1 LRKCG
6 ILNQNYKEVDNVKY
20 NKLLKG
26 ITASALALTVPM
38 SMLAMGGL
46 AVSAAS
52 TDENV
57 GEGTKIYF
65 DIDSTGWE
73 NYTTIYCHIWR
84 ADGTGEWTNWQTR
97 KEICTKEDNGLY
109 SYDVAKTGNA
119 DEIVQSGDHNYYC
132 VIFSADTGMQTY
144 NTIMNG
150 NCLGDTCYVTGN
162 LLENPADSWKTCT
175 EAAWK
180 NHPECGPVKAIT
192 STSMVIGSALPDGVT
207 DADLLAEY
215 LCVYFYEEVDPQ
227 ETGNLAKILNVK
239 KNDLIDSVK
248 VKINKQ
254 KADYLNDDEAEK
266 KLNTILDVINTAY
279 QDISDSDE
287 YDINLDGKF
296 DVQDVTYLQLGISGK
311 NQFNDTQKEIA
322 DYNNDG
328 KIDVQDVTKAQMIIS
343 EVTVPVKPNPTPD
356 PEPEPEPEPTTS
368 YNREFADRVIE
379 LVNIERAKEGLK
391 PLKKDDTLNG
401 LSDIRAKETVT
412 LFDHKRP
419 NGTKWSTILKENNV
433 SYTNA
438 AENIASG
445 YSTPED
451 VVNAWMNSEGHRASI
466 MSKTYEKIGVSCYID
481 NNSKYKYYWD
491 QLFIKD

>member
-1 LRKCG
+1 MKH
-6 ILNQNYKEVDNVKY
+6 

-57 GEGTKIYF
+57 GKGTKIYF

-97 KEICTKEDNGLY
+97 KEICTQEDNGLY

-132 VIFSADTGMQTY
+132 LMFSADTGMQTY
-144 NTIMNG
+144 TTIMNG

-162 LLENPADSWKTCT
+162 LLENPAGSWKKCT

-180 NHPECGPVKAIT
+180 NHPECGPEKAIT
-192 STSMVIGSALPDGVT
+192 STSKVIGSALPDGVT
-207 DADLLAEY
+207 DADLLAYY
-215 LCVYFYEEVDPQ
+215 LLDYVSYDGVADTQ
-227 ETGNLAKILNVK
+227 RTDKTGDLARLLNVK

-248 VKINKQ
+248 VNINKQ

-266 KLNTILDVINTAY
+266 RLNTILDVINTAY

-311 NQFNDTQKEIA
+311 NQFTDTQKEIA

-343 EVTVPVKPNPTPD
+343 EVTVPVKPNPTPNPD
-356 PEPEPEPEPTTS
+356 PEPDPEPEPTTS

-391 PLKKDDTLNG
+391 PLKKDDTLTG

-481 NNSKYKYYWD
+481 NNSKDKYYWA

>member
-1 LRKCG
+1 MKH
-6 ILNQNYKEVDNVKY
+6 

-162 LLENPADSWKTCT
+162 LLENPADSWKKCT

-192 STSMVIGSALPDGVT
+192 STSRVIGSALPDGVT

-248 VKINKQ
+248 VKINKE
-254 KADYLNDDEAEK
+254 KADDYINDDEAEK
-266 KLNTILDVINTAY
+266 RLNTILDVINTAY

-311 NQFNDTQKEIA
+311 DQFNDTQKEIA

-328 KIDVQDVTKAQMIIS
+328 KIDVQDVTKA
-343 EVTVPVKPNPTPD
+343 
-356 PEPEPEPEPTTS
+356 
-368 YNREFADRVIE
+368 
-379 LVNIERAKEGLK
+379 
-391 PLKKDDTLNG
+391 
-401 LSDIRAKETVT
+401 
-412 LFDHKRP
+412 
-419 NGTKWSTILKENNV
+419 
-433 SYTNA
+433 
-438 AENIASG
+438 
-445 YSTPED
+445 
-451 VVNAWMNSEGHRASI
+451 
-466 MSKTYEKIGVSCYID
+466 
-481 NNSKYKYYWD
+481 
-491 QLFIKD
+491 

>member
-1 LRKCG
+1 M
-6 ILNQNYKEVDNVKY
+6 KY

-57 GEGTKIYF
+57 SEGTKIYF
-65 DIDSTGWE
+65 DVNSTGWE
-73 NYTTIYCHIWR
+73 NYTRIYCHIWR
-84 ADGTGEWTNWQTR
+84 ADGTGEWTTWQS
-97 KEICTKEDNGLY
+97 KSEKCVNEGNGLY
-109 SYDVAKTGNA
+109 SYNVVRTGNS
-119 DEIVQSGDHNYYC
+119 DEIEQSGDHNYYC

-162 LLENPADSWKTCT
+162 LLENPADSWKKCT

-180 NHPECGPVKAIT
+180 NHPECGPAKAIT
-192 STSMVIGSALPDGVT
+192 STSRVIGSALPDGVT

-311 NQFNDTQKEIA
+311 NQFTDTQKEIA
-322 DYNNDG
+322 DYNSDG
-328 KIDVQDVTKAQMIIS
+328 KIDVQDVTKAQMLIS
-343 EVTVPVKPNPTPD
+343 EVTVPVKPNPTTNPD
-356 PEPEPEPEPTTS
+356 PEPDPEPTTS

-391 PLKKDDTLNG
+391 PLKKDDTLTG

-412 LFDHKRP
+412 LFEHKRP

-438 AENIASG
+438 GENIASG

-451 VVNAWMNSEGHRASI
+451 VVNAWMNSEGHRANI

-481 NNSKYKYYWD
+481 NNSKDKYYWA

>member
-1 LRKCG
+1 M
-6 ILNQNYKEVDNVKY
+6 KY

-192 STSMVIGSALPDGVT
+192 STSRVIGSALPDGVT

-311 NQFNDTQKEIA
+311 NQFTDTQKEIA

-343 EVTVPVKPNPTPD
+343 EVTVPVKPNPTPNPD
-356 PEPEPEPEPTTS
+356 PEPDPEPEPTTS

-391 PLKKDDTLNG
+391 PLKKDDTLTG

>member
-1 LRKCG
+1 M
-6 ILNQNYKEVDNVKY
+6 KY

-451 VVNAWMNSEGHRASI
+451 VVNAWMNSKGHRASI

>member
-1 LRKCG
+1 M
-6 ILNQNYKEVDNVKY
+6 KY

-192 STSMVIGSALPDGVT
+192 STSRVIGSALPDGVT

-311 NQFNDTQKEIA
+311 DQFTDTQKEIA

-343 EVTVPVKPNPTPD
+343 EVTVPVKPNPTPNPD
-356 PEPEPEPEPTTS
+356 PEPDPEPEPEPEPEPTTS

-466 MSKTYEKIGVSCYID
+466 MSVTYEKIGVSCYID

>member
-1 LRKCG
+1 MKH
-6 ILNQNYKEVDNVKY
+6 

-57 GEGTKIYF
+57 GKGTKIYF

-97 KEICTKEDNGLY
+97 KEICTQEDNGLY

-132 VIFSADTGMQTY
+132 LMFSADTGMQTY
-144 NTIMNG
+144 TTIMNG

-162 LLENPADSWKTCT
+162 LLENPAGSWKKCT

-180 NHPECGPVKAIT
+180 NHPECGPEKAIT
-192 STSMVIGSALPDGVT
+192 STSKVIGSALPDGVT
-207 DADLLAEY
+207 DADLLAYY
-215 LCVYFYEEVDPQ
+215 LLDYVSYDGVADTQ
-227 ETGNLAKILNVK
+227 RTDKTGDLARLLNVK

-248 VKINKQ
+248 VNINKQ

-266 KLNTILDVINTAY
+266 RLNTILDVINTAY

-311 NQFNDTQKEIA
+311 NQFTDTQKEIA

-343 EVTVPVKPNPTPD
+343 EVTVPVKPNPTPNPD
-356 PEPEPEPEPTTS
+356 PEPDPEPEPTTS

-391 PLKKDDTLNG
+391 PLKKDDTLTG

-451 VVNAWMNSEGHRASI
+451 VVNEIGRAH
-466 MSKTYEKIGVSCYID
+466 V
-481 NNSKYKYYWD
+481 
-491 QLFIKD
+491 

>member
-1 LRKCG
+1 M
-6 ILNQNYKEVDNVKY
+6 KY

-162 LLENPADSWKTCT
+162 LLENPNDSSKTCT

-180 NHPECGPVKAIT
+180 NHPECGPAKAIT
-192 STSMVIGSALPDGVT
+192 TTSKVIGSALPDGVT

-248 VKINKQ
+248 VNINKQ

-279 QDISDSDE
+279 KDIFDSDE
-287 YDINLDGKF
+287 YDINIDGKF

-311 NQFNDTQKEIA
+311 DQFNDTQKEIA

-356 PEPEPEPEPTTS
+356 PDPEPDPEPEPEPEPEPTTS

>member
-1 LRKCG
+1 M
-6 ILNQNYKEVDNVKY
+6 KY

-192 STSMVIGSALPDGVT
+192 STSRVIGSALPDGVT

-438 AENIASG
+438 AENIVSG

>member
-1 LRKCG
+1 M
-6 ILNQNYKEVDNVKY
+6 KY

-162 LLENPADSWKTCT
+162 LLENPNDSSKTCT

-180 NHPECGPVKAIT
+180 NHPECGPAKAIT
-192 STSMVIGSALPDGVT
+192 TTSKVIGSALPDGVT

-248 VKINKQ
+248 VNINKQ

-279 QDISDSDE
+279 KDIFDSDE
-287 YDINLDGKF
+287 YDINIDGKF

-311 NQFNDTQKEIA
+311 DQFNDTQKEIA

-343 EVTVPVKPNPTPD
+343 EVTVPVKPNPTPDPDPEPD

>member
-1 LRKCG
+1 M
-6 ILNQNYKEVDNVKY
+6 KY

-180 NHPECGPVKAIT
+180 NHPECGPAKAIT
-192 STSMVIGSALPDGVT
+192 TTSKVIGSALPDGVT

-248 VKINKQ
+248 VNINKQ
-254 KADYLNDDEAEK
+254 KADYLNNDEAEK

-279 QDISDSDE
+279 KDISDSDE

-311 NQFNDTQKEIA
+311 DQFTDTQKEIA

-328 KIDVQDVTKAQMIIS
+328 KIDVQDVTKAQIIIS

-356 PEPEPEPEPTTS
+356 PDPEPDPEPEPEPEPEPTTS

>member
-1 LRKCG
+1 MKH
-6 ILNQNYKEVDNVKY
+6 

-26 ITASALALTVPM
+26 ITAAALALTVPM

-57 GEGTKIYF
+57 SNGTKIYF
-65 DIDSTGWE
+65 DVNSTGWK
-73 NYTTIYCHIWR
+73 NYMRIYCHIWR
-84 ADGTGEWTNWQTR
+84 ADGTGEWPRWQTK
-97 KEICTKEDNGLY
+97 KENCTKEDNGLY

-119 DEIVQSGDHNYYC
+119 DEIEQSGGHNYYC

-162 LLENPADSWKTCT
+162 LLENPNDSSRTCT

-180 NHPECGPVKAIT
+180 NHPECGPAKAIT
-192 STSMVIGSALPDGVT
+192 STGKVIGSALPDGVT
-207 DADLLAEY
+207 DADLLADY
-215 LCVYFYEEVDPQ
+215 LLMYVNCDGVADTQ
-227 ETGNLAKILNVK
+227 KTDKTGDLARLLNVK

-248 VKINKQ
+248 VKINKE
-254 KADYLNDDEAEK
+254 KADYGSLNDDEAERW
-266 KLNTILDVINTAY
+266 LNAVLDIINTAY
-279 QDISDSDE
+279 KDISDSDE
-287 YDINLDGKF
+287 YDINFDGKF

-311 NQFNDTQKEIA
+311 DQFNDTQKEIA

-356 PEPEPEPEPTTS
+356 PDPEPDPEPEPEPTTS

-391 PLKKDDTLNG
+391 PLKKDDTLTG

-412 LFDHKRP
+412 LFEHKRP

-466 MSKTYEKIGVSCYID
+466 MSVTYEKIGVSCYID
-481 NNSKYKYYWD
+481 NNSEYKYYWD

>member
-1 LRKCG
+1 MKH
-6 ILNQNYKEVDNVKY
+6 

-26 ITASALALTVPM
+26 ITAAALALTVPM

-57 GEGTKIYF
+57 SNGTKIYF
-65 DIDSTGWE
+65 DVNSTGWK
-73 NYTTIYCHIWR
+73 NYMRIYCHIWR
-84 ADGTGEWTNWQTR
+84 ADGTGEWPRWQTK
-97 KEICTKEDNGLY
+97 KENCTKEDNGLY

-119 DEIVQSGDHNYYC
+119 DEIEQSGGHNYYC

-162 LLENPADSWKTCT
+162 LLENPNDSSRTCT

-180 NHPECGPVKAIT
+180 NHPECGPAKAIT
-192 STSMVIGSALPDGVT
+192 STGKVIGSALPDGVT
-207 DADLLAEY
+207 DADLLADY
-215 LCVYFYEEVDPQ
+215 LLMYVNCDGVADTQ
-227 ETGNLAKILNVK
+227 KTDKTGDLARLLNVK

-248 VKINKQ
+248 VKINKE
-254 KADYLNDDEAEK
+254 KADYGSLNDDEAERW
-266 KLNTILDVINTAY
+266 LNAVLDIINAAY
-279 QDISDSDE
+279 KDISDSDE
-287 YDINLDGKF
+287 YDINFDGKF

-311 NQFNDTQKEIA
+311 DQFNDTQKEIA

-356 PEPEPEPEPTTS
+356 PDPEPDPEPEPEPTTS

-412 LFDHKRP
+412 LFEHKRP

-466 MSKTYEKIGVSCYID
+466 MSETYEKIGVSCYID
-481 NNSKYKYYWD
+481 NNSEYKYYWD

>member
-1 LRKCG
+1 MKH
-6 ILNQNYKEVDNVKY
+6 

-26 ITASALALTVPM
+26 ITAAALALTVPM

-57 GEGTKIYF
+57 SNGTKIYF
-65 DIDSTGWE
+65 DVNSTGWK
-73 NYTTIYCHIWR
+73 NYMRIYCHIWR
-84 ADGTGEWTNWQTR
+84 ADGTGEWPRWQTK
-97 KEICTKEDNGLY
+97 KENCTKEDNGLY

-119 DEIVQSGDHNYYC
+119 DEIEQSGGHNYYC

-162 LLENPADSWKTCT
+162 LLENPNDSSRTCT

-180 NHPECGPVKAIT
+180 NHPECGPAKAIT
-192 STSMVIGSALPDGVT
+192 STGKVIGSALPDGVT
-207 DADLLAEY
+207 DADLLADY
-215 LCVYFYEEVDPQ
+215 LLMYVNCDGVADTQ
-227 ETGNLAKILNVK
+227 KTDKTGDLARLLNVK

-248 VKINKQ
+248 VKINKE
-254 KADYLNDDEAEK
+254 KADYGSLNDDEAERW
-266 KLNTILDVINTAY
+266 LNAVLDIINAAY
-279 QDISDSDE
+279 KDISDSDE
-287 YDINLDGKF
+287 YDINFDGKF

-311 NQFNDTQKEIA
+311 DQFNDTQKEIA

-343 EVTVPVKPNPTPD
+343 EVTVPVKPNPTPNPD
-356 PEPEPEPEPTTS
+356 PEPDPEPEPEPEPEPTTS

-466 MSKTYEKIGVSCYID
+466 MSETYEKIGVSCYID
-481 NNSKYKYYWD
+481 NNSEYKYYWD

>member
-1 LRKCG
+1 M
-6 ILNQNYKEVDNVKY
+6 KY

-192 STSMVIGSALPDGVT
+192 STSRVIGSALPDGVT
-207 DADLLAEY
+207 DADLLSEY

>member
-1 LRKCG
+1 M
-6 ILNQNYKEVDNVKY
+6 KY

-57 GEGTKIYF
+57 GKGTKIYF

-132 VIFSADTGMQTY
+132 LMFSADTGMETY
-144 NTIMNG
+144 RTIMNG

-162 LLENPADSWKTCT
+162 LLENPADSLKKCT

-192 STSMVIGSALPDGVT
+192 STSRVIGSALPDGVT

-248 VKINKQ
+248 VQINKQ

-279 QDISDSDE
+279 QDIFDSDE

-343 EVTVPVKPNPTPD
+343 EVTVPVKPNPTPDPD

-466 MSKTYEKIGVSCYID
+466 MSVTYEKIGVSCYID
-481 NNSKYKYYWD
+481 NNSEYKYYWD

>member
-1 LRKCG
+1 M
-6 ILNQNYKEVDNVKY
+6 KY

-445 YSTPED
+445 YSTPEN

>member
-1 LRKCG
+1 M
-6 ILNQNYKEVDNVKY
+6 KY

-119 DEIVQSGDHNYYC
+119 DEIVQSGDRNYYC

-192 STSMVIGSALPDGVT
+192 STSRVIGSALPDGVT

-254 KADYLNDDEAEK
+254 KADDYLNDDEAEK
-266 KLNTILDVINTAY
+266 KLNTILDIINTAY

-311 NQFNDTQKEIA
+311 NQFTDTQKEIA

-356 PEPEPEPEPTTS
+356 PDPEPDPEPEPTTS

-433 SYTNA
+433 FYTNA

>member
-1 LRKCG
+1 M
-6 ILNQNYKEVDNVKY
+6 KY

-46 AVSAAS
+46 AVSAAG
-52 TDENV
+52 TNENV

-65 DIDSTGWE
+65 DVNSTGWE

-180 NHPECGPVKAIT
+180 NHPECGPAKAIT
-192 STSMVIGSALPDGVT
+192 TTSKVIGSALPDGVT

-266 KLNTILDVINTAY
+266 MLNTILDVINTAY
-279 QDISDSDE
+279 QDIFDSDE

-311 NQFNDTQKEIA
+311 NQFTDTQKEIA

-328 KIDVQDVTKAQMIIS
+328 KIDVQDVTKAQIIIS

-356 PEPEPEPEPTTS
+356 PEPDPEPEPEPTTS

-379 LVNIERAKEGLK
+379 IVNIERAKEGLK

-401 LSDIRAKETVT
+401 LSDIRSKETVT

-481 NNSKYKYYWD
+481 NNSEYKYYWD

>member
-1 LRKCG
+1 MKH
-6 ILNQNYKEVDNVKY
+6 

-46 AVSAAS
+46 SVSAAS

-119 DEIVQSGDHNYYC
+119 DEIVQSENHKYYC

-162 LLENPADSWKTCT
+162 VFENPYDSFKICT

-180 NHPECGPVKAIT
+180 NHPECGPEKAIT
-192 STSMVIGSALPDGVT
+192 TTSKVIGSALPDGVT

-239 KNDLIDSVK
+239 KNDLIDSIK

-311 NQFNDTQKEIA
+311 DQFNDTQKEIA

-356 PEPEPEPEPTTS
+356 PEPEPEPEPEPTTS

-491 QLFIKD
+491 QLFIND

>member
-1 LRKCG
+1 MKH
-6 ILNQNYKEVDNVKY
+6 

-26 ITASALALTVPM
+26 ITAAALALTVPM
-38 SMLAMGGL
+38 SMLTMGGL

-84 ADGTGEWTNWQTR
+84 ADGTGEWPRWQTK
-97 KEICTKEDNGLY
+97 KERCTKEDNGLY

-132 VIFSADTGMQTY
+132 LMFSADTGMETY
-144 NTIMNG
+144 RTIMNG

-162 LLENPADSWKTCT
+162 LLENPADNLKTCT

-180 NHPECGPVKAIT
+180 NHPECGPEKAIT
-192 STSMVIGSALPDGVT
+192 STGKVIGSALPDGVT
-207 DADLLAEY
+207 DADLLADY
-215 LCVYFYEEVDPQ
+215 LLMYVNCDGVADTQ
-227 ETGNLAKILNVK
+227 KTDKTGDLARLLNVK
-239 KNDLIDSVK
+239 KNDLINSVK
-248 VKINKQ
+248 VKINKE
-254 KADYLNDDEAEK
+254 KADYGSLNDDEAERW
-266 KLNTILDVINTAY
+266 LNAVLDIINTAY

-311 NQFNDTQKEIA
+311 NQFTDTQKEIA

-343 EVTVPVKPNPTPD
+343 EVTVPVKPNPSPDPD
-356 PEPEPEPEPTTS
+356 PEPDPEPEPTTS

-412 LFDHKRP
+412 LFEHKRP

-481 NNSKYKYYWD
+481 NNSEYKYYWD

>member
-1 LRKCG
+1 M
-6 ILNQNYKEVDNVKY
+6 KY

-65 DIDSTGWE
+65 DVNSTGWE

-180 NHPECGPVKAIT
+180 NHPECGPEKAIT
-192 STSMVIGSALPDGVT
+192 STSRVIGSTLPDGVT

-356 PEPEPEPEPTTS
+356 PEPEPEPEPEPTTS

-433 SYTNA
+433 FYTNA

>member
-1 LRKCG
+1 M
-6 ILNQNYKEVDNVKY
+6 KY

-192 STSMVIGSALPDGVT
+192 STSRVIGSALPDGVT

-433 SYTNA
+433 FYTNA

>member
-1 LRKCG
+1 MKH
-6 ILNQNYKEVDNVKY
+6 

-26 ITASALALTVPM
+26 ITAAALALTVPM

-57 GEGTKIYF
+57 SNGTKIYF
-65 DIDSTGWE
+65 DVNSTGWK
-73 NYTTIYCHIWR
+73 NYMRIYCHIWR
-84 ADGTGEWTNWQTR
+84 ADGTGEWPRWQTK
-97 KEICTKEDNGLY
+97 KENCTKEDNGLY

-119 DEIVQSGDHNYYC
+119 DEIEQSGGHNYYC

-162 LLENPADSWKTCT
+162 LLENPNDSSRTCT

-180 NHPECGPVKAIT
+180 NHPECGPAKAIT
-192 STSMVIGSALPDGVT
+192 STGKVIGSALPDGVT
-207 DADLLAEY
+207 DADLLADY
-215 LCVYFYEEVDPQ
+215 LLMYVNCDGVADTQ
-227 ETGNLAKILNVK
+227 KTDKTGDLARLLNVK

-248 VKINKQ
+248 VKINKE
-254 KADYLNDDEAEK
+254 KADYGSLNDDEAERW
-266 KLNTILDVINTAY
+266 LNAVLDIINAAY
-279 QDISDSDE
+279 KDIFDSDE

-311 NQFNDTQKEIA
+311 NQFTDTQKEIA

-343 EVTVPVKPNPTPD
+343 EVTVPVKPNPTPNPD
-356 PEPEPEPEPTTS
+356 PEPDPEPEPEPEPEPTTS

-412 LFDHKRP
+412 LFEHKRP

-466 MSKTYEKIGVSCYID
+466 MSETYEKIGVSCYID
-481 NNSKYKYYWD
+481 NNSEYKYYWD

>member
-1 LRKCG
+1 MKH
-6 ILNQNYKEVDNVKY
+6 

-57 GEGTKIYF
+57 SEGTKIYF
-65 DIDSTGWE
+65 DVNSTGWE
-73 NYTTIYCHIWR
+73 NYTRIYCHIWR
-84 ADGTGEWTNWQTR
+84 ADGTGEWTTWQS
-97 KEICTKEDNGLY
+97 KSEKCVNEGNGLY
-109 SYDVAKTGNA
+109 SYNVVRTGNS
-119 DEIVQSGDHNYYC
+119 DEIEQSGDHNYYC

-162 LLENPADSWKTCT
+162 LLENPADSWKKCT

-180 NHPECGPVKAIT
+180 NHPECGPAKAIT
-192 STSMVIGSALPDGVT
+192 STSRVIGSALPDGVT

-311 NQFNDTQKEIA
+311 NQFTDTQKEIA
-322 DYNNDG
+322 DYNSDG
-328 KIDVQDVTKAQMIIS
+328 KIDVQDVTKAQMLIS
-343 EVTVPVKPNPTPD
+343 EVTVPVKPNPTPNPD
-356 PEPEPEPEPTTS
+356 PEPDPEPEPTTS

-391 PLKKDDTLNG
+391 PLKKDDTLTG

>member
-1 LRKCG
+1 
-6 ILNQNYKEVDNVKY
+6 VKY

>member
-1 LRKCG
+1 M
-6 ILNQNYKEVDNVKY
+6 KY

-57 GEGTKIYF
+57 GDGTKIYF

-192 STSMVIGSALPDGVT
+192 STSRVIGSALPDGVT

>member
-1 LRKCG
+1 MKH
-6 ILNQNYKEVDNVKY
+6 

-57 GEGTKIYF
+57 GNGTKIYF

-84 ADGTGEWTNWQTR
+84 ADGTGKWPIWQTR

-109 SYDVAKTGNA
+109 SYDVAKTGNS
-119 DEIVQSGDHNYYC
+119 DEIVQSGDRNYYC

-150 NCLGDTCYVTGN
+150 DCLGDTCYMTGN
-162 LLENPADSWKTCT
+162 VFENPEDSYKICT

-180 NHPECGPVKAIT
+180 NHPECGPAKAIT
-192 STSMVIGSALPDGVT
+192 STSKVIGSALPDGVT

-227 ETGNLAKILNVK
+227 KTGNLAKILNVK

-248 VKINKQ
+248 VNINKQ

-279 QDISDSDE
+279 KDIFDSDE

-311 NQFNDTQKEIA
+311 DQFNDTQKEIA

-356 PEPEPEPEPTTS
+356 PDPEPDPEPEPEPTTS

>member
-1 LRKCG
+1 M
-6 ILNQNYKEVDNVKY
+6 KY

-180 NHPECGPVKAIT
+180 NHPECGPAKAIT
-192 STSMVIGSALPDGVT
+192 TTSKVIGSALPDGVT

-248 VKINKQ
+248 VNINKQ

-279 QDISDSDE
+279 KDIFDSDE

-311 NQFNDTQKEIA
+311 NQFTDTQKEIA

-356 PEPEPEPEPTTS
+356 PDPEPDPEPEPEPTTS

-412 LFDHKRP
+412 LFEHKRP

-466 MSKTYEKIGVSCYID
+466 MSETYEKIGVSCYID
-481 NNSKYKYYWD
+481 NNSEYKYYWD

>member
-1 LRKCG
+1 M
-6 ILNQNYKEVDNVKY
+6 KY

-192 STSMVIGSALPDGVT
+192 STSRVIGSALPDGVT

-311 NQFNDTQKEIA
+311 DQFTDTQKEIA

-343 EVTVPVKPNPTPD
+343 EVTVPVKPNPTPDPDPKPD

>member
-1 LRKCG
+1 M
-6 ILNQNYKEVDNVKY
+6 KY

-57 GEGTKIYF
+57 SEGTKIYF
-65 DIDSTGWE
+65 DVNSTGWE
-73 NYTTIYCHIWR
+73 NYTRIYCHIWR
-84 ADGTGEWTNWQTR
+84 ADGTGEWTTWQS
-97 KEICTKEDNGLY
+97 KSEKCVNEGNGLY
-109 SYDVAKTGNA
+109 SYNVVRTGNS
-119 DEIVQSGDHNYYC
+119 DEIEQSGDHNYYC
-132 VIFSADTGMQTY
+132 EIFSADTGMQTY

-162 LLENPADSWKTCT
+162 LLENPADSWKKCT

-180 NHPECGPVKAIT
+180 NHPECGPAKAIT
-192 STSMVIGSALPDGVT
+192 STSRVIGSALPDGVT

-311 NQFNDTQKEIA
+311 NQFTDTQKEIA
-322 DYNNDG
+322 DYNSDG
-328 KIDVQDVTKAQMIIS
+328 KIDVQDVTKAQMLIS
-343 EVTVPVKPNPTPD
+343 EVTVPVKPNPTTNPD
-356 PEPEPEPEPTTS
+356 PEPDPEPEPTTS

-391 PLKKDDTLNG
+391 PLKKDDTLTG

-412 LFDHKRP
+412 LFEHKRP

-438 AENIASG
+438 GENIASG

-451 VVNAWMNSEGHRASI
+451 VVNAWMNSEGHRANI

-481 NNSKYKYYWD
+481 NNSKDKYYWA

>member
-1 LRKCG
+1 
-6 ILNQNYKEVDNVKY
+6 
-20 NKLLKG
+20 
-26 ITASALALTVPM
+26 
-38 SMLAMGGL
+38 
-46 AVSAAS
+46 
-52 TDENV
+52 
-57 GEGTKIYF
+57 
-65 DIDSTGWE
+65 
-73 NYTTIYCHIWR
+73 
-84 ADGTGEWTNWQTR
+84 
-97 KEICTKEDNGLY
+97 
-109 SYDVAKTGNA
+109 
-119 DEIVQSGDHNYYC
+119 
-132 VIFSADTGMQTY
+132 
-144 NTIMNG
+144 MNG

-162 LLENPADSWKTCT
+162 LLENPADSWKKCT

-180 NHPECGPVKAIT
+180 NHPECGPAKAIT
-192 STSMVIGSALPDGVT
+192 STSRVIGSALPDGVT

-311 NQFNDTQKEIA
+311 NQFTDTQKEIA
-322 DYNNDG
+322 DYNSDG
-328 KIDVQDVTKAQMIIS
+328 KIDVQDVTKAQMLIS
-343 EVTVPVKPNPTPD
+343 EVTVPVKPNPTTNPD
-356 PEPEPEPEPTTS
+356 PEPDPEPEPTTS

-391 PLKKDDTLNG
+391 PLKKDDTLTG

-412 LFDHKRP
+412 LFEHKRP

-438 AENIASG
+438 GENIASG

-451 VVNAWMNSEGHRASI
+451 VVNAWMNSEGHRANI

-481 NNSKYKYYWD
+481 NNSKDKYYWA

>member
-1 LRKCG
+1 M
-6 ILNQNYKEVDNVKY
+6 KY

-150 NCLGDTCYVTGN
+150 DCLGDTCYMTGN
-162 LLENPADSWKTCT
+162 VFENPEDSYKICT

-180 NHPECGPVKAIT
+180 NHPECGPEKRIT
-192 STSMVIGSALPDGVT
+192 STSKVIGSALPDGVT

-248 VKINKQ
+248 VNINKQ

-279 QDISDSDE
+279 QDIFDSDE

-311 NQFNDTQKEIA
+311 DQFTDTQKEIA

-356 PEPEPEPEPTTS
+356 PDPEPDPEPEPEPTTS

>member
-1 LRKCG
+1 MKH
-6 ILNQNYKEVDNVKY
+6 

-162 LLENPADSWKTCT
+162 LLENPAGSWKKCT

-180 NHPECGPVKAIT
+180 NHPECGPAKAIT
-192 STSMVIGSALPDGVT
+192 TTSKVIGSALPDGVT

-248 VKINKQ
+248 VNINKQ

-279 QDISDSDE
+279 KDISDLDE

-311 NQFNDTQKEIA
+311 DQFNDTQKEIA

-356 PEPEPEPEPTTS
+356 PDPEPDPEPEPEPTTS